1 MHVISAP
8 IADNPV
14 VAVDLLS
21 EQEAAARKRAQEEQD
36 ERLARWL
43 SAGEEKTASRKR
55 AQEEEDERLARQCAA
70 EEAEGSKRGGVQAS
84 DDFDAFETPA
94 SLEQKRLC
102 GRSGVAGASVPPP
115 STTPRRTRSYTRQQP
130 SVRGRSPKR
139 GRGRR
144 SMMDWFSSADF
155 SGGDI

>member
-36 ERLARWL
+36 ERLARQL
-43 SAGEEKTASRKR
+43 SAAEDEQAASRKR

-102 GRSGVAGASVPPP
+102 GRSGVAGASAPPP
-115 STTPRRTRSYTRQQP
+115 STPRRTRSYTRQQP
-130 SVRGRSPKR
+130 SVRGRSPQR

-155 SGGDI
+155 SGGDM

>member
-1 MHVISAP
+1 M
-8 IADNPV
+8 
-14 VAVDLLS
+14 AVDLLS

-36 ERLARWL
+36 ERLARQL
-43 SAGEEKTASRKR
+43 SAAEDEQAASRKR

-94 SLEQKRLC
+94 SLEQRRLC
-102 GRSGVAGASVPPP
+102 GRSGVAGASAPPP

-130 SVRGRSPKR
+130 SVRGRSPQR

-155 SGGDI
+155 SGGDM